1 MPEYYASIRLNTERV
16 GQLEDTIRVI
26 FRNLKNWYEPATF
39 PNVAFVIGGWS
50 SGGTVTDY
58 GSIMG
63 VDMQAA
69 HELTPTH
76 ELNLWQQRN
85 MLSFDNLKHIDRPSD
100 LGYWVGYQ
108 ICKAFFDQA
117 TDKKK
122 AVYDMLNIR
131 NYQAFL
137 TESKVDEILSQRRK
151 E

>member
-50 SGGTVTDY
+50 SGGIVTDY

-69 HELTPTH
+69 HELTLTH

-85 MLSFDNLKHIDRPSD
+85 MLSFDNLKHVVAH
-100 LGYWVGYQ
+100 LTW
-108 ICKAFFDQA
+108 A
-117 TDKKK
+117 TG
-122 AVYDMLNIR
+122 
-131 NYQAFL
+131 
-137 TESKVDEILSQRRK
+137 
-151 E
+151 